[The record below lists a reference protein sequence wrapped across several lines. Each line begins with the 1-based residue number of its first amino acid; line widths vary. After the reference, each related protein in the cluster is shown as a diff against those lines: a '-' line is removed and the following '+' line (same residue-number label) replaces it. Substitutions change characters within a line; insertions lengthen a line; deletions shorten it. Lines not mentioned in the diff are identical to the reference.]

1 MIWVCLTQ
9 HNVHRTARIASAA
22 NPPFLTVEHI
32 AIAITF
38 HAQPYVSRVTAR
50 AVRLSH
56 YIAAPDLASQQR
68 LQPHLLLRLGAVLGE
83 QLHVAC
89 VWRGIIR
96 GLRGGRASSEL
107 LAHKAVLE
115 IREACAFLVMSF
127 REEHVP
133 QTEDFGFGFQFVH
146 NGRIAPA
153 TGALPKLRF
162 VDMVGGDAF
171 FVDESLDLRLV
182 SDSRLVEASQLTMSS
197 VFLARSL
204 TKGRTAAGI
213 LCDAVV
219 IFDEQMLGGKQI
231 AECGF
236 QP

>member
-1 MIWVCLTQ
+1 
-9 HNVHRTARIASAA
+9 
-22 NPPFLTVEHI
+22 
-32 AIAITF
+32 
-38 HAQPYVSRVTAR
+38 
-50 AVRLSH
+50 
-56 YIAAPDLASQQR
+56 
-68 LQPHLLLRLGAVLGE
+68 
-83 QLHVAC
+83 
-89 VWRGIIR
+89 
-96 GLRGGRASSEL
+96 
-107 LAHKAVLE
+107 
-115 IREACAFLVMSF
+115 
-127 REEHVP
+127 
-133 QTEDFGFGFQFVH
+133 
-146 NGRIAPA
+146 
-153 TGALPKLRF
+153 
-162 VDMVGGDAF
+162 MVGGDAF